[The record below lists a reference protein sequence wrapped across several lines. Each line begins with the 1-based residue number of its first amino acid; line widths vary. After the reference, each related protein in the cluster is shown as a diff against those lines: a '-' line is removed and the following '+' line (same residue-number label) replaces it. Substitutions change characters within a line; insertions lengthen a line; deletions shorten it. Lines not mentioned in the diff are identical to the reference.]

1 MFNHDLQI
9 ELCGDVLH
17 SNYECCLYT
26 LGYEQRSTYIARR
39 YQGRANRRVALGYQD
54 FQLFSY
60 QDNKTW
66 YTGNGFDVIEC
77 SDSDFRINIEQI
89 VAEMV
94 GDSRRAVRVLVDISS
109 MNRFRL
115 ASLVDVFRNV
125 QGIRTIR
132 VDFVYCLAEYS
143 PPPRLTF
150 VNRHVGPVAP
160 QFSGWWSEPDLQT
173 AAIVGVGYEQD
184 KALGA
189 IEHIQPSEVWL
200 FFPRS
205 PVAEYTSALNYA
217 NKSLIDKVK
226 RERWKVLQYDV
237 DVPYALF
244 ADLESLVAG
253 LSSRANC
260 IFLPFGP
267 KLFALSSLLVACV
280 HRETAVWR
288 VSGAEQPSDRVGH
301 SVYGLSAAFCTA
313 DESMPAVAQQS
324 S

>member
-1 MFNHDLQI
+1 MPSHNLRIDT
-9 ELCGDVLH
+9 CGDFLR
-17 SNYECCLYT
+17 SDYECCLYT
-26 LGYEQRSTYIARR
+26 LGYEQRSTYIAKRHHGHATRR
-39 YQGRANRRVALGYQD
+39 IALGYRD
-54 FQLFSY
+54 FQQFSY
-60 QDNKTW
+60 QDNAAW
-66 YTGNGFDVIEC
+66 YTGNGFEVIEC
-77 SDSDFRINIEQI
+77 SDSDFKKHIEQI
-89 VAEMV
+89 VAEMT
-94 GDSRRAVRVLVDISS
+94 GDSPIAARVLVDISS

-125 QGIRTIR
+125 QATRAIR

-143 PPPRLTF
+143 PPPQRTF

-160 QFSGWWSEPDLQT
+160 QFSGWWSEPDLPT

-205 PVAEYTSALNYA
+205 PVAEYTSALDYA
-217 NKSLIDKVK
+217 NRSLIDKVK
-226 RERWKVLQYDV
+226 RERWKILRYDV
-237 DVPYALF
+237 DAPYALF

-253 LSSRANC
+253 LRSRANC

-280 HRETAVWR
+280 HRDTAVWR
-288 VSGAEQPSDRVGH
+288 VSGAEQPSDRIGH
-301 SVYGLSAAFCTA
+301 SAYCLSVVFCAA
-313 DESMPAVAQQS
+313 DQPMLEVAQEI
-324 S
+324 